1 MRPGVRNPAFAPHEN
16 QPSPH
21 TIGCRCPTL
30 RVRGSNRFQHGQR
43 RRRVLTKKI
52 PETAW
57 AAELH
62 RFSSR
67 NAGRVTTLEVDRLNF
82 QPGPNDAFPLRG
94 ISYDAHDDRVLITL
108 GRNSAGL
115 MHTIARATGIYL

>member
-1 MRPGVRNPAFAPHEN
+1 M
-16 QPSPH
+16 
-21 TIGCRCPTL
+21 
-30 RVRGSNRFQHGQR
+30 
-43 RRRVLTKKI
+43 TKKI

-67 NAGRVTTLEVDRLNF
+67 NAGRITTLEVDKLNF

-94 ISYDAHDDRVLITL
+94 ISYDAHDDRVLITR
-108 GRNSAGL
+108 GRNAAAL
-115 MHTIARATGIYL
+115 MHTIVHATGIYVLVDTRGRDEALAISQEDSNTVLRFVDL